1 MHVTSSTAEHKN
13 GCPGLGMTHGPP
25 MPARVFFGAA
35 GAVCGPGKLAL
46 QPGRRAARFWHK
58 LASYPPTRLFGI
70 FFVEVR
76 GEAPV
81 AVTVR
86 WQRDR

>member
-1 MHVTSSTAEHKN
+1 MHVASSTAEHKN

-58 LASYPPTRLFGI
+58 LAFYPPTRHFGN

-76 GEAPV
+76 EAAPV
-81 AVTVR
+81 AVAVR